1 MTEEEKE
8 ILMMLND
15 VYDKYSALSV
25 QHHADMDEFV
35 NALHVIQHLVMIRS
49 VRRRYPDM
57 FPLNLKDSVEGFN
70 INRAIEETLMNAF
83 KDEKD
88 LRNEEERHQ

>member
-1 MTEEEKE
+1 
-8 ILMMLND
+8 MLND

-49 VRRRYPDM
+49 VRRKYPDI
-57 FPLNLKDSVEGFN
+57 FPLNLKIDVN
-70 INRAIEETLMNAF
+70 VKDAIEETLMNAF
-83 KDEKD
+83 KNEKD
-88 LRNEEERHQ
+88 LQNEEERHQ